1 MRALSFLAAVALAL
15 PITAWSQDAATVVP
29 ANVIPQPG
37 QVVASGTVPNEATK
51 VDVLNRLQRI
61 YGVGNVIDRIDVGG
75 VVAPPN
81 WSEHVGKLID
91 APLKQ
96 INRGQLEI
104 DGTQI
109 RLQGEVQNEASR
121 QQIASTFATALN
133 PTYRIVNGLRVSAGS
148 DEQGMLDN
156 VLRDRVVEFETGS
169 TRLTARG
176 QAVLNDVA
184 DVLPK
189 LRADKVQI
197 IGHTDSV
204 GSRTTNLALSQARA
218 DAVKAYLV
226 DKGLPVSRFEAMG
239 AGPDQP
245 VASNNTPDGRAK
257 NRRIELRA
265 AR

>member
-1 MRALSFLAAVALAL
+1 MRTLSLVLAAACS
-15 PITAWSQDAATVVP
+15 WSAYAQDAATVVP

-37 QVVASGTVPNEATK
+37 QVVASGAVPDEATK
-51 VDVLNRLQRI
+51 ADVLQRLQKV

-81 WSEHVGKLID
+81 WSQHVGKLLD
-91 APLKQ
+91 SPLKQ

-109 RLQGEVQNEASR
+109 RLRGEVDNEASR
-121 QQIASTFATALN
+121 QQIASTFATSLN
-133 PTYRIVNGLRVSAGS
+133 PTYKIVNGLRVSAGK
-148 DEQGMLDN
+148 DEQDVLDN
-156 VLRDRVVEFETGS
+156 LLSNRVVEFETGS

-176 QAVLNDVA
+176 RELLDRVA
-184 DVLPK
+184 DAVPK
-189 LRADKVQI
+189 LRADKIQI
-197 IGHTDSV
+197 IGHTDSS
-204 GSRTTNLALSQARA
+204 GSRSTNLALSQARA
-218 DAVKAYLV
+218 DAVRDYLV

-245 VASNNTPDGRAK
+245 VATNATPEGRAK
-257 NRRIELRA
+257 NRRIEFRA

>member
-1 MRALSFLAAVALAL
+1 MRTLILALAAALSCAAHA
-15 PITAWSQDAATVVP
+15 QDAATVVP

-37 QVVASGTVPNEATK
+37 QVVASGAVPDEATK
-51 VDVLNRLQRI
+51 ADVLARLQKV

-81 WSEHVGKLID
+81 WSQHVSKLLD
-91 APLKQ
+91 TPLKQ

-109 RLQGEVQNEASR
+109 RLRGEVDNEASR
-121 QQIASTFATALN
+121 QQIASNFATSLN
-133 PTYRIVNGLRVSAGS
+133 PTYKIVNGLRVSAGK
-148 DEQGMLDN
+148 DEQDVLDN
-156 VLRDRVVEFETGS
+156 LLSNRVVEFETGS

-176 QAVLNDVA
+176 RELLDRVA
-184 DVLPK
+184 DAVPK
-189 LRADKVQI
+189 LRADKIQI
-197 IGHTDSV
+197 IGHTDSS
-204 GSRTTNLALSQARA
+204 GSRSTNLALSQAHA
-218 DAVKAYLV
+218 DAVRDYLV

-245 VASNNTPDGRAK
+245 VATNATAEGRAK
-257 NRRIELRA
+257 NRRIEFRA